1 MDPVTD
7 LLSPETFERV
17 WQRVDPE
24 GNCPIG
30 VNCETQERRG
40 PRPPAPPPGGPRP
53 PAPPPSG
60 PRPPAP
66 PPPPPFP
73 LGSQCRKLE
82 GPLRRMIDQELE
94 RWRSLQG
101 LDLPASLS
109 SQALSRARRL
119 AAALYLICGRWYLP
133 RQGRRQRWRDR
144 RSALRALFQQSQRLE
159 AEYRRQAAEGTDPEL
174 RQLFSELADECRREQ
189 HQLRHLLER

>member
-30 VNCETQERRG
+30 VNCETQERR
-40 PRPPAPPPGGPRP
+40 GPRP